1 MTTCVLETGQ
11 QNSMETEEECAVN
24 KLMREIEELRAREQT
39 TIQQMEAEE
48 DRLAVSFAK
57 HIESMRKEREVIVN
71 SMESESEAVVNRML
85 QHNPALAS
93 PGEPPAKD
101 E

>member
-1 MTTCVLETGQ
+1 M
-11 QNSMETEEECAVN
+11 N

-48 DRLAVSFAK
+48 DRLAVSFAR
-57 HIESMRKEREVIVN
+57 HIESMRKEREAIVN

-85 QHNPALAS
+85 QHSTALPS
-93 PGEPPAKD
+93 PGEPPTT
-101 E
+101 EG